1 MAGPI
6 TMWSEALTF
15 TAVGAGAPGPTG
27 PTGPA
32 GPVYGLR
39 CNVSTIV
46 RGLSTP
52 LSPASLEFTA
62 LKNNSDGTQSTI
74 SCGPNYNIELTQS
87 EVDNTSTSF
96 VDIDS
101 SLIGYGSGETS
112 SSYTTKTLNLN
123 YSGRDYSRDG
133 ANNGVTAIRA
143 QLKQGSIVIVE
154 LAIPFT
160 MSDELIDLGSVD
172 ENGRVVIGDGKVT
185 ANAIAANAVTA
196 GKIAAGTISANHLTG
211 NQLDS
216 ISPAP
221 AFPANSDGTTDSSHF
236 TTAGARVNLGNGGS
250 IHFQNFYIDTS
261 GNVRVRGTIDAL
273 NGAITGKLGIGEA
286 INNEYP
292 IYVDGSKNADYS
304 LKIRD
309 NFSVTPAGAMT
320 AKAGTVGGW
329 ILSENGLASRNGT
342 AGVYSGESLLAS
354 TSMPYRF
361 YAGSNSSSPAFFVDA
376 NGYLYAQNAMV
387 AGEINATGGDISGSV
402 TVGDGILIDGKQG
415 TIQSLPFVSGAQGWQ
430 ITKEGNAEF
439 NNATVRGKL
448 SSVIFETS
456 TTNAV
461 GGDLYIAPSVT
472 IPKSQI
478 TLSSNSS
485 SYILTIEND
494 NTVLNDAWNGI
505 EGLMNLTVQLAS
517 GANQTY
523 NNVHGTVIYNTSNNT
538 ATITIAISE
547 LNGAAISS
555 IINDVVLL
563 NIGTTTAR
571 KYIRLT
577 ADATN
582 SPYIDVQ
589 DYNIA
594 DTSIL
599 PRVRIGRL
607 DGITDSVND
616 FGTLEGY
623 GLYCNRAYLTGE
635 LNLPSA
641 GVTNQA
647 SIGYNGT
654 SYVPSSEASPVRIWA
669 GGSKPKVGENTA
681 SFIVTQDG
689 SLYATKGVFE
699 GQVIATNSEF
709 SGTIRAAG
717 ILIDKGGDG
726 YTPAVADNHFFVGY
740 QEKPTSFDDYVL
752 DINSAG
758 LSVWEGGLKVYSD
771 TLSGWLNDTK
781 TEANAL
787 LPYGYTATNTKPYPY
802 IAAIDAG
809 RLMTREWHNLSIDT
823 DYNAYSIGAKNG
835 KIYFGYTTSEEEDRE
850 NYLAYEAAQYEK
862 LDEYGYLGTDAS
874 QNLTLSSTKDL
885 DLNGN
890 VVNIS
895 ATQVA
900 IANPTGKAEISMAGA
915 IMRQVVD
922 TDNNTIGLD
931 FIFE

>member
-1 MAGPI
+1 MAEPI

-39 CNVSTIV
+39 CNISTIV

-62 LKNNSDGTQSTI
+62 LKNNSDGTQTTI
-74 SCGPNYNIELTQS
+74 TCGQNYIIELMQS
-87 EVDNTSTSF
+87 EVDSTSTSF
-96 VDIDS
+96 ANIDD

-112 SSYTTKTLNLN
+112 SSYTIKTINLN

-133 ANNGVTAIRA
+133 ANSGVTTIRA
-143 QLKQGSIVIVE
+143 QLKQGDIVIVE

-160 MSDELIDLGSVD
+160 NSDELIDLGNVD

-185 ANAIAANAVTA
+185 ANAIVANAITA
-196 GKIAAGTISANHLTG
+196 GKIAAGAISANHLAG
-211 NQLDS
+211 NSLDS

-221 AFPANSDGTTDSSHF
+221 TFPANNDGTTDTAHF
-236 TTAGARVNLGNGGS
+236 TTAGARINLGNGGS

-261 GNVRVRGTIDAL
+261 GNVRVRGTIDAQS
-273 NGAITGKLGIGEA
+273 GVITGKLGIGEA

-292 IYVDGSKNADYS
+292 IYIDGSKNGTYA
-304 LKIRD
+304 LKINN
-309 NFSVTPAGAMT
+309 NFSITPSGVLT
-320 AKAGTVGGW
+320 AKAGAIGGW
-329 ILSENGLASRNGT
+329 TLSENGFTDANET
-342 AGVYSGESLLAS
+342 AGIYSGSSLLAD
-354 TSMPYRF
+354 TNVPLRF
-361 YAGSNSSSPAFFVDA
+361 YAGGSSSPAFYVDA
-376 NGYLYAQNAMV
+376 NGHLYAQNASII
-387 AGEINATGGDISGSV
+387 GEISATKGNISGSV
-402 TVGDGILIDGKQG
+402 TVGDGILIEGAQG

-439 NNATVRGKL
+439 NNATLRGKL

-456 TTNAV
+456 TTSAV
-461 GGDLYIAPSVT
+461 GGDLYIAPSTT

-478 TLSSNSS
+478 TLSASGTN
-485 SYILTIEND
+485 YILTITNSKT
-494 NTVLNDAWNGI
+494 TVIDDSWNGA
-505 EGLMNLTVQLAS
+505 EGLMDLTVQLTN
-517 GANQTY
+517 GADQVY
-523 NNVHGTVIYNTSNNT
+523 NNIHGIVAYNNSSNT
-538 ATITIAISE
+538 ATITIAASE
-547 LNGAAISS
+547 FNNTTISS
-555 IINDVVLL
+555 IINDVILL
-563 NIGTTTAR
+563 NIGTSTTR

-589 DYNIA
+589 DYSTS

-607 DGITDSVND
+607 DGITDSINS
-616 FGTLEGY
+616 FGALEGY

-641 GVTNQA
+641 GVTNQTT
-647 SIGYNGT
+647 IGFDGT
-654 SYVPSSEASPVRIWA
+654 NYVAGTEASPVRIWA
-669 GGSKPKVGENTA
+669 GGSKPKIGEDTA

-689 SLYATKGVFE
+689 SLYATKGIFE

-726 YTPAVADNHFFVGY
+726 YTPAAAENHFFVGY
-740 QEKPTSFDDYVL
+740 QEEPSSFDDYVL
-752 DINSAG
+752 DINSTG
-758 LSVWEGGLKVYSD
+758 LSIWEGGLKVYSD
-771 TLSGWLNDTK
+771 TLSGWQNDTK
-781 TEANAL
+781 VEANAL
-787 LPYGYTATNTKPYPY
+787 LPYGYTTTNNQPYPY

-809 RLMTREWHNLSIDT
+809 RLMTREWHNLSIDSS
-823 DYNAYSIGAKNG
+823 YNAYSIGAKNG
-835 KIYFGYTTSEEEDRE
+835 KIYFGYTTSNIEDRE

-862 LDEYGYLGTDAS
+862 LSEYGYLGTDAS
-874 QNLTLSSTKDL
+874 QNIILSSTKDL
-885 DLNGN
+885 SLNGN
-890 VVNIS
+890 ITNIS
-895 ATQVA
+895 TTQVA
-900 IANPTGKAEISMAGA
+900 ITNPTGQAEISMAGA
-915 IMRQVVD
+915 IIRQVVD
-922 TDNNTIGLD
+922 TDNNTVGLD